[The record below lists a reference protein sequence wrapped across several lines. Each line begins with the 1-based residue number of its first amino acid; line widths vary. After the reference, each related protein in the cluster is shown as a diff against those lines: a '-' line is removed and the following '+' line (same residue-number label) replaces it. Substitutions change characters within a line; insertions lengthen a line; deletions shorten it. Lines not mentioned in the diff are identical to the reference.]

1 VIELNK
7 EQRIRINERL
17 NAAGFRA
24 DAEPDRICI
33 ADASVGWFTYELN
46 LPGFWPR
53 VAAIVDALRAE
64 GILPP
69 PAEAPWPQPTAASLE
84 EMRER
89 LAGVWIGNPDEGG
102 DWPEMVSVPIEMA
115 ARLKTYAD
123 FAAPHYRNAGLLI
136 AEEDAV
142 ALGKVLADRNGW
154 EAPTAGEEPKG
165 TEEGEG

>member
-1 VIELNK
+1 
-7 EQRIRINERL
+7 
-17 NAAGFRA
+17 
-24 DAEPDRICI
+24 
-33 ADASVGWFTYELN
+33 
-46 LPGFWPR
+46 

-165 TEEGEG
+165 TEEGEN

>member
-1 VIELNK
+1 MIELTK
-7 EQRIRINERL
+7 EQRNRINERL

-69 PAEAPWPQPTAASLE
+69 PSDTVTIPKVEWDRLVKWLKGKQLMAEKDSTAYKRQNKRDAQ
-84 EMRER
+84 MRE
-89 LAGVWIGNPDEGG
+89 AG
-102 DWPEMVSVPIEMA
+102 A
-115 ARLKTYAD
+115 AFGYLQALK
-123 FAAPHYRNAGLLI
+123 R
-136 AEEDAV
+136 V
-142 ALGKVLADRNGW
+142 
-154 EAPTAGEEPKG
+154 EATLKPPGEEPKG
-165 TEEGEG
+165 TEEAEG